1 MGLFALRLLL
11 RSVACPLLGIS
22 SNRVSG
28 LYMIWRVLGSDLLHE
43 VALNGLPP
51 GNGRW
56 KKEKVSK
63 KAKAFFASFSFS
75 FFNCFVLL
83 ISLEMGKCFL
93 FSFIQRKK

>member
-43 VALNGLPP
+43 VALDGLPP
-51 GNGRW
+51 GNGCW
-56 KKEKVSK
+56 KKEKSK
-63 KAKAFFASFSFS
+63 QKSKS
-75 FFNCFVLL
+75 FF
-83 ISLEMGKCFL
+83 CFL
-93 FSFIQRKK
+93 FLFLFLIVLFC